1 MEVTIDAQATV
12 AELELREIESE
23 LVSVA
28 WKQHANKYRQL
39 KLLAEYDR
47 RNGWIAHGATS
58 CAVWW
63 AEVCG
68 IARNTAREQLRVARA
83 LEEVPALDAAMAE
96 GRLSYA
102 KVRVISR
109 YSDVDNASELIEI
122 ADRCSAGRLGMHLA
136 AWRRDNSSETAL
148 STAQYD
154 ARSMSWRVE
163 PDGMLAFSVRLPPSD
178 GGVVAAAVDAQ
189 VMRMDAPAGASLG
202 QLRADAMLEL
212 LRSPQGAGAEVVV
225 HAARNESG
233 EVVAALT
240 DGTPVP
246 NPQLAML
253 LCEATVRALLHDSEG
268 KRIDASPS
276 RRTPTKRQRRLLEAR
291 DQTCRYP
298 GC

>member
-1 MEVTIDAQATV
+1 MEVTTDTHVTV
-12 AELELREIESE
+12 AGLELREIESE
-23 LVSVA
+23 LVSGA
-28 WKQHANKYRQL
+28 WNQHANKYRQL
-39 KLLAEYDR
+39 KLLVEFDR

-102 KVRVISR
+102 KVKVISR
-109 YSDVDNASELIEI
+109 YADLDNASELIEI
-122 ADRCSAGRLGMHLA
+122 ADRCSAGRLGVHLA
-136 AWRRDNSSETAL
+136 AWYRDNSSETAL
-148 STAQYD
+148 STAQYN

-163 PDGMLAFSVRLPPSD
+163 PDGMLTFTVRLPPAD

-202 QLRADAMLEL
+202 QLRADAMLAL
-212 LRSPQGAGAEVVV
+212 FRSPHAAGAEVVV
-225 HAARNESG
+225 HAARNEVG

-246 NPQLAML
+246 NPQLGML
-253 LCEATVRALLHDSEG
+253 LCEATVRALLHESEG
-268 KRIDASPS
+268 KPIDASPG
-276 RRTPTKRQRRLLEAR
+276 RRGGRKKPTA
-291 DQTCRYP
+291 
-298 GC
+298 